1 MTGNGKTTHP
11 ENEKELPALLRR
23 AFPPLQNAE
32 LQRDL
37 WPQMLRRLDA
47 QSQPLRVPWFDWVL
61 AAAVA
66 VMLLLFPNAIP
77 ALLYQL

>member
-1 MTGNGKTTHP
+1 MTEKMTHHD
-11 ENEKELPALLRR
+11 ERELQALLQRE
-23 AFPPLQNAE
+23 FPPLENAE

-47 QSQPLRVPWFDWVL
+47 RPFPVPWFDWAL

-66 VMLLLFPNAIP
+66 AMLLLFPSAIP